1 MADPIVETTD
11 ANGEATFTLDDYE
24 RDHDT
29 YTATI
34 SKTHYVTQTLTFEAT
49 KDEEFDITLEKTL
62 YTITCTVKDDTSEDP
77 IQGAVVTFTDSTD
90 SSIVFESG
98 ASGSAGGCTVKAVAG
113 TYVVTAA
120 ADGYDDY
127 TAGSNVTVS
136 DDGTLT
142 VEMTAETVTEGEGG

>member
-34 SKTHYVTQTLTFEAT
+34 EKDHYETVTKTFEAT
-49 KDEEFDITLEKTL
+49 KDEEFEIILVKTV
-62 YTITCTVKDDTSEDP
+62 YNISCTVKDDTSADP

-98 ASGSAGGCTVKAVAG
+98 ASGSAGGCTVKAVR
-113 TYVVTAA
+113 
-120 ADGYDDY
+120 
-127 TAGSNVTVS
+127 N
-136 DDGTLT
+136 LCCNC
-142 VEMTAETVTEGEGG
+142 

>member
-34 SKTHYVTQTLTFEAT
+34 TKDHYTTATKVFEAT
-49 KDEEFDITLEKTL
+49 KDEEFDVVIEKIL
-62 YTITCTVKDDTSEDP
+62 YNISVTVKDDTSADP

-136 DDGTLT
+136 DDSTLI
-142 VEMTAETVTEGEGG
+142 VEMTAVAEGEGG